1 MAESFIYVNIVPC
14 YFLLQKLKSH
24 SILNFILLYQL
35 VFFFSLNLLM
45 RHKFLKFQVPI
56 MKGSNRIRELN
67 IVILIESF
75 IYVNIVPRY
84 FLLQKLKFYSILKF
98 ILLYQPVFFLLY
110 LNLLMRVLEVAS
122 SNNEGF
128 NRIREPNIII

>member
-1 MAESFIYVNIVPC
+1 MLFLTTKIEISFH
-14 YFLLQKLKSH
+14 FEFH
-24 SILNFILLYQL
+24 SF
-35 VFFFSLNLLM
+35 VSTSFFFFSLNLLM

-128 NRIREPNIII
+128 

>member
-1 MAESFIYVNIVPC
+1 
-14 YFLLQKLKSH
+14 
-24 SILNFILLYQL
+24 
-35 VFFFSLNLLM
+35 M
-45 RHKFLKFQVPI
+45 RNKFLKFQVPI

-84 FLLQKLKFYSILKF
+84 FLLQKLKSYSILKF

-128 NRIREPNIII
+128 

>member
-1 MAESFIYVNIVPC
+1 MLFLTTKIEISFH
-14 YFLLQKLKSH
+14 FEFH
-24 SILNFILLYQL
+24 SF
-35 VFFFSLNLLM
+35 VSTSFFFSLNLLM
-45 RHKFLKFQVPI
+45 RNKFLKFQVPI

-98 ILLYQPVFFLLY
+98 ILLYQPVFFLL
-110 LNLLMRVLEVAS
+110 
-122 SNNEGF
+122 
-128 NRIREPNIII
+128 

>member
-1 MAESFIYVNIVPC
+1 
-14 YFLLQKLKSH
+14 
-24 SILNFILLYQL
+24 
-35 VFFFSLNLLM
+35 M
-45 RHKFLKFQVPI
+45 RNKFLKFQVPI

-84 FLLQKLKFYSILKF
+84 FLLQKLKSYSILKF

>member
-1 MAESFIYVNIVPC
+1 
-14 YFLLQKLKSH
+14 
-24 SILNFILLYQL
+24 
-35 VFFFSLNLLM
+35 M
-45 RHKFLKFQVPI
+45 RNKFLKFQVPI

-128 NRIREPNIII
+128 